1 MPRLLLLLPTRTYRT
16 PALLAAAARCGVELT
31 VASEEPS
38 SVSQLNPS
46 GFLTLPFSVPE
57 DCVAP
62 VLAFHQQFHVDAVI
76 GIDDAVVEA
85 AAVVARTL
93 ELPHND
99 PVSVAAAR
107 DKKRSRE
114 LLVAGNVPCPESE
127 WRGWGET
134 DCDCSPEF
142 GFPAVVKP
150 LSLSASRGVI
160 RVDDAAALSAAVSRV
175 ESIVAEEEGCDL
187 EDGFLVESFV
197 SGPEVAVE
205 GLLRGGVLEVL
216 AVFDKPDPLEGPY
229 FEESIYLTPSRLG
242 PAIQAELGQVSAAA
256 CRALGLVEGAVHVE
270 LRVTE
275 SGPVVI
281 EVNPRAI
288 GGLCSDVLRFGT
300 GLGLEDILLHH
311 ALGDRAPLPKRVD
324 TAAGVLMLPVQ
335 GGGTL
340 VRVDGVE
347 AAAAVTGVERVAITV
362 HPGQELAA
370 WPEGGAYPG
379 FVFARGESAEDV
391 EQALHTA
398 GEELTLVYRG
408 VDTQT

>member
-127 WRGWGET
+127 WRAWGET

-142 GFPAVVKP
+142 GFPAV
-150 LSLSASRGVI
+150 I
-160 RVDDAAALSAAVSRV
+160 RVDDAAALATAVSRV
-175 ESIVAEEEGCDL
+175 ELIVAEEEGCDL

-347 AAAAVTGVERVAITV
+347 AAGAVAGVERVAITV
-362 HPGQELAA
+362 HPGQQLAA

-379 FVFARGESAEDV
+379 FVFARGQSTKDV

>member
-31 VASEEPS
+31 VASEESS
-38 SVSQLNPS
+38 SVSHLNPA
-46 GFLTLPFSVPE
+46 GFLTLPFSSPD

-76 GIDDAVVEA
+76 GIDDTVVEA
-85 AAVVARTL
+85 AAVVAQAL
-93 ELPHND
+93 GLPHNELAS
-99 PVSVAAAR
+99 VSAAR

-114 LLVAGNVPCPESE
+114 LLAAEDVACPESE
-127 WRGWGET
+127 WRAWGED
-134 DCDCSPEF
+134 DCDRSPGF

-160 RVDDAAALSAAVSRV
+160 RVDNPAALAAAVSRV
-175 ESIVAEEEGCDL
+175 ELIVAAEEGCDL
-187 EDGFLVESFV
+187 ADGFLVESFV

-205 GLLRGGVLEVL
+205 GLLRDGQLEVL

-229 FEESIYLTPSRLG
+229 FEETIYLTPSRLG
-242 PAIQAELGQVSAAA
+242 QQDQAAVGETSAAA
-256 CRALGLVEGAVHVE
+256 CRALGLTEGAVHVE
-270 LRVTE
+270 MRVTE

-300 GLGLEDILLHH
+300 GLSLEDVLLHH
-311 ALGDRAPLPKRVD
+311 ALGDRAPLPDRVD

-335 GGGTL
+335 GGGKL

-347 AAAAVTGVERVAITV
+347 AAGAVAGVERVAITV
-362 HPGQELAA
+362 HPGQELTA

-379 FVFARGESAEDV
+379 FVFARGQSTEDV

-398 GEELTLVYRG
+398 GEELTLVYE
-408 VDTQT
+408 TS